1 MTVKDICEYIRGEV
15 EILKVVEGTPDKLY
29 FGYIHEKQLI
39 EFGDLD
45 VGSISSAYTA
55 HPLNPD
61 DKYETEFYCISHIQ
75 LFVK

>member
-29 FGYIHEKQLI
+29 FGYIHDAQLTK
-39 EFGDLD
+39 FGDLELNA
-45 VGSISSAYTA
+45 ISSDYEAY
-55 HPLNPD
+55 PLDPD
-61 DKYETEFYCISHIQ
+61 DKYETEFYYISHIR